1 MRRIVG
7 FLSLAALSAGLSG
20 CGDEDPISS
29 RGESTT
35 PAAKLTISGGKAGGA
50 PYRPAPRGSVEGT
63 ATPSGLTV
71 SSDPAGGQPDR
82 VALLTLGVPDIN
94 VNGTVTI
101 DGSVVAV
108 EEGTTIAR
116 VEWSWGDGTTED
128 LSFPVTHTY
137 AELGSYTV
145 TVTAFNNKGASQGT
159 ALNIVVPEDDRIEVL
174 TLSPPVVDGLDV
186 TINGVVL
193 PVAGGPEIVRIEWK
207 WGDGTETE
215 SFFEASHTYEDF
227 GTYTV
232 TVTTVN
238 EEGGSRSATSEVV
251 VADPADVVITFTD
264 ANLEAAVRDEIG
276 KQSGDITTGDVASLT
291 RLSANSKNISNLS
304 GIENLTALTELFLAS
319 NQITDISALSGLTEI
334 SSLDLWVNQITD
346 ISALANLTRLSSLS
360 IHTNQ
365 ITDISALQN
374 LTSLDRLLVGSNQI
388 SDISVVTGLTALQT
402 LGINSTLVTDLTP
415 VVDNTGIGS
424 GDEVDVRDL
433 SLSSDATSTQI
444 PALEARGVTV
454 TQ

>member
-1 MRRIVG
+1 M
-7 FLSLAALSAGLSG
+7 SG
-20 CGDEDPISS
+20 CGDKDPVSS
-29 RGESTT
+29 GNESTP
-35 PAAKLTISGGKAGGA
+35 PAAKLTISGSKAGGA
-50 PYRPAPRGSVEGT
+50 PYRLASRGTLAGASS
-63 ATPSGLTV
+63 ASGLTV
-71 SSDPAGGQPDR
+71 SSGPAGGQPDR
-82 VALLTLGVPDIN
+82 VALLTLGTPDIN

-108 EEGTTIAR
+108 EEGTSIDR
-116 VEWSWGDGTTED
+116 LEWSWGDGTSEV

-137 AELGSYTV
+137 AKTGNYTV

-159 ALNIVVPEDDRIEVL
+159 ALNIEVPEDDRIEVL
-174 TLSPPVVDGLDV
+174 TLSPPAVDGLDV

-193 PVAGGPEIVRIEWK
+193 PVEGGPEIVQIEWV

-215 SFFEASHTYEDF
+215 SFFEASHTYADF

-232 TVTTVN
+232 TVTTIN
-238 EEGGSRSATSEVV
+238 EEGGSRSATTEVV
-251 VADPADVVITFTD
+251 AADPADVVLTFSD
-264 ANLEAAVRDEIG
+264 ANLEAAIRDEIG
-276 KQSGDITTGDVASLT
+276 KQTGDITSADVTNLT

-346 ISALANLTRLSSLS
+346 ISPLANLTRLNSLS

-374 LTSLDRLLVGSNQI
+374 LTLLDRLLVGANQI

-415 VVDNTGIGS
+415 VVNNTGIGS
-424 GDEVDVRDL
+424 GDEVDVRDT
-433 SLSSDATSTQI
+433 SLSADATSTQI